1 MQKVFESERINYV
14 KVDPNLINDYLK
26 MINDKK
32 IQSFIGLSNITV
44 TFDDEM
50 EWVRNNMVSDS
61 LVFSMIEKSTNEYI
75 GNIEIMAKENNVG
88 ELGICI
94 TTDKQDKH
102 FGQEAIRRIL
112 DYAYNDLKLD
122 IVYLNVHKDN
132 PRAIKCYEKCN
143 FVIDGKG
150 KNEGD
155 FHMTHQKEINND

>member
-32 IQSFIGLSNITV
+32 IQSFIGLSNVTV

-94 TTDKQDKH
+94 
-102 FGQEAIRRIL
+102 IL
-112 DYAYNDLKLD
+112 DKKLLEE
-122 IVYLNVHKDN
+122 Y
-132 PRAIKCYEKCN
+132 
-143 FVIDGKG
+143 
-150 KNEGD
+150 
-155 FHMTHQKEINND
+155 